1 MTRYSGV
8 EKKLLR
14 AISKILWRDGCAAL
28 PFQGPNKD
36 VRGSRKRCE
45 GLKQRHGAG
54 EVAWAGGPGSGSTR
68 GLKKD
73 VGGQKKRGPRDVLVR
88 FVCEDGVRGWPV
100 AYFFVGG
107 LKAGVRLCHFLK

>member
-1 MTRYSGV
+1 MWK
-8 EKKLLR
+8 KKLLR

-73 VGGQKKRGPRDVLVR
+73 VGGQKKGSP
-88 FVCEDGVRGWPV
+88 
-100 AYFFVGG
+100 
-107 LKAGVRLCHFLK
+107 